1 MNTLLDRIDIRPA
14 RFDEAQ
20 ALEDFIVSID
30 GEKNRS
36 LANSYITCA
45 FSDDFRRPTYLI
57 ACLNNKIIGAA
68 SFSEELFTVNCW
80 GISWVC
86 VDEKYQNQGIGQ
98 KIVESALE
106 HIRRAANKKV
116 SVILATYPGKTRLY
130 EKCGFGFA
138 GYDYE
143 GGSFMTKVVGN

>member
-57 ACLNNKIIGAA
+57 ACLNNRIIGAA

-80 GISWVC
+80 GLSWVC
-86 VDEKYQNQGIGQ
+86 VDKEFRRQGIGEKLV
-98 KIVESALE
+98 KIALE
-106 HIRRAANKKV
+106 FIKEKSGKRV
-116 SVILATYPGKTRLY
+116 SVILATYPNKTGLY
-130 EKCGFGFA
+130 EKCGFDFA